1 MWVSQSRATVGGS
14 VLYGGA
20 ACEAGRT
27 HQTSTSTSTSIM
39 AAQSK
44 PAAAGRKQMRALAVA
59 SGGFYLTF
67 AAWGL
72 MENLISTYYQRLGYY
87 SMSLVYFGIGPGALV
102 APAVIAKYGAR
113 RSMALACSTYTLYAI
128 AHNLMEFGIG
138 TAGQL
143 LLPAGALVGFTCSTL
158 WTSLG
163 IYTKNLSRAYDVEL
177 GKDSETDG
185 SLGFVRGI

>member
-1 MWVSQSRATVGGS
+1 
-14 VLYGGA
+14 
-20 ACEAGRT
+20 
-27 HQTSTSTSTSIM
+27 
-39 AAQSK
+39 
-44 PAAAGRKQMRALAVA
+44 
-59 SGGFYLTF
+59 
-67 AAWGL
+67 
-72 MENLISTYYQRLGYY
+72 
-87 SMSLVYFGIGPGALV
+87 
-102 APAVIAKYGAR
+102 
-113 RSMALACSTYTLYAI
+113 MALACSTYTLYAI